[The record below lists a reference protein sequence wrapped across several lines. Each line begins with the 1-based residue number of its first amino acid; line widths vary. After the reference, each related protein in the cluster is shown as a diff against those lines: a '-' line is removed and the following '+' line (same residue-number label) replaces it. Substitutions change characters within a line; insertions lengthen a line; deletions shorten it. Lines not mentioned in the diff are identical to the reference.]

1 LSLKVVDTSTMNTQ
15 RVQVRVGQRAAEE
28 QLVRDHLPLV
38 QHAVAGVIGRV
49 PQHVSRDDLES
60 AALLGLA
67 QAARSFDSTRG
78 IAFEHHAANRVR
90 GALLDEL
97 RGADWASRSVRARGR
112 RLQQAS
118 DELTVRLGRAPSQA
132 EVAAELGVEP
142 EVVRKLE
149 DDVHRATVLNY
160 DSIVSDGEIEDL
172 LPAGGEPPDQVL
184 VKRERLSYLVD
195 AISALPARLR
205 TVVTGYFFEERPM
218 QEIAGE
224 LGVTESRVSQ
234 LRSEALVLLRDGLN
248 AHLDPDVLPAEA
260 HPDGRVARR
269 KAAYYAAIGAAS
281 DYRARLHAEA
291 RRPKAAAAPAMAA
304 GA

>member
-1 LSLKVVDTSTMNTQ
+1 MNAQ
-15 RVQVRVGQRAAEE
+15 RAQVRVGQRAAEE
-28 QLVRDHLPLV
+28 QLVHDHLSLV
-38 QHAVAGVIGRV
+38 QHAVAEVISRV
-49 PQHVSRDDLES
+49 PRHVSRDDLEA

-67 QAARSFDSTRG
+67 QAARTFDPTRG
-78 IAFEHHAANRVR
+78 TAFEHHAANRVR
-90 GALLDEL
+90 GAVLDEL

-112 RLQQAS
+112 RLQQAT
-118 DELTVRLGRAPSQA
+118 DELTVRLGRAPSRA
-132 EVAAELGVEP
+132 EVAADLGVEP
-142 EVVRKLE
+142 ELVRRLE

-160 DSIVSDGEIEDL
+160 DSIVTDGEVEDL
-172 LPAGGEPPDQVL
+172 LPAESETPDQVL

-234 LRSEALVLLRDGLN
+234 LRSEALVLLKDGLN
-248 AHLDPDVLPAEA
+248 AHLDPEVLPPEA
-260 HPDGRVARR
+260 RPDGRVARR

-281 DYRARLHAEA
+281 DYRARLDAAA
-291 RRPKAAAAPAMAA
+291 RRSKAAPAMAA

>member
-1 LSLKVVDTSTMNTQ
+1 VAETWSMNAQ
-15 RVQVRVGQRAAEE
+15 RTQVRVGRLAAEE

-38 QHAVAGVIGRV
+38 QHAVAEVVSRV
-49 PQHVSRDDLES
+49 PRYVSRDDLES

-67 QAARSFDSTRG
+67 QAARTFDATRG
-78 IAFEHHAANRVR
+78 TAFEHHAANRVR
-90 GALLDEL
+90 GAVLDEL
-97 RGADWASRSVRARGR
+97 RGADWASRSVRARSR
-112 RLQQAS
+112 RLQEAT
-118 DELTVRLGRAPSQA
+118 DELTVRLGRAPSRA

-142 EVVRKLE
+142 EVVRKLQ

-160 DSIVSDGEIEDL
+160 DSIATDGEIEDL
-172 LPAGGEPPDQVL
+172 LPSQGETPDQVL

-218 QEIAGE
+218 QQIADE
-224 LGVTESRVSQ
+224 LGVTESRISQ

-248 AHLDPDVLPAEA
+248 AHLDPDVLQPEDR
-260 HPDGRVARR
+260 PDGRVARR

-281 DYRARLHAEA
+281 DYRARLDAEA
-291 RRPKAAAAPAMAA
+291 RRPKPAPAMAA

>member
-1 LSLKVVDTSTMNTQ
+1 VVDTWTMNTQ
-15 RVQVRVGQRAAEE
+15 RAPVRVSQRAAEE
-28 QLVRDHLPLV
+28 QLVRDHLSLV
-38 QHAVAGVIGRV
+38 QHAVAEVISRV
-49 PQHVSRDDLES
+49 PRHVSRDDLES

-67 QAARSFDSTRG
+67 QAARTFDSTRG

-112 RLQQAS
+112 QLQQAT

-142 EVVRKLE
+142 EVVRQLE

-160 DSIVSDGEIEDL
+160 DSIVTDGEVEDL
-172 LPAGGEPPDQVL
+172 LPAEGETPDQVL

-248 AHLDPDVLPAEA
+248 AHLDPDVLPAEGR
-260 HPDGRVARR
+260 PEGRVARR

-281 DYRARLHAEA
+281 DYRARRGAEA
-291 RRPKAAAAPAMAA
+291 RRPKAAAAPQPALAAA

>member
-1 LSLKVVDTSTMNTQ
+1 VVETWSMNTQ
-15 RVQVRVGQRAAEE
+15 RAQALVGQRAAEE
-28 QLVRDHLPLV
+28 QLVHDHLSLV
-38 QHAVAGVIGRV
+38 QHAVAEVVSRV
-49 PQHVSRDDLES
+49 PRHVSRDDLES
-60 AALLGLA
+60 AALLGLV
-67 QAARSFDSTRG
+67 QAARTFDPARG
-78 IAFEHHAANRVR
+78 TAFEHHAANRVR
-90 GALLDEL
+90 GAVLDEL
-97 RGADWASRSVRARGR
+97 RGADWASRSVRARSR
-112 RLQQAS
+112 QLQQAT
-118 DELTVRLGRAPSQA
+118 DELTVRLGRAPSRA

-142 EVVRKLE
+142 EVVRRLE

-160 DSIVSDGEIEDL
+160 DSIVTDGEAEDL
-172 LPAGGEPPDQVL
+172 LPAEGETPDQVL

-248 AHLDPDVLPAEA
+248 AHLDPDVLSPEA
-260 HPDGRVARR
+260 RPDGRVARR
-269 KAAYYAAIGAAS
+269 RAAYYAAIGAAS
-281 DYRARLHAEA
+281 DYRARLDAEA
-291 RRPKAAAAPAMAA
+291 RRPKATPAMAA

>member
-1 LSLKVVDTSTMNTQ
+1 VVETWSMNAQ
-15 RVQVRVGQRAAEE
+15 RTQVRVGRLAAEE

-38 QHAVAGVIGRV
+38 QHAVAEVVSRV
-49 PQHVSRDDLES
+49 PRHVSRDDLES

-67 QAARSFDSTRG
+67 QAARTFDASRG
-78 IAFEHHAANRVR
+78 TAFEHHAANRVR
-90 GALLDEL
+90 GAVLDEL
-97 RGADWASRSVRARGR
+97 RGADWASRSVRARSR
-112 RLQQAS
+112 RLQQAT
-118 DELTVRLGRAPSQA
+118 DELTVRLGRAPSRA
-132 EVAAELGVEP
+132 EIAAELGVEP
-142 EVVRKLE
+142 EVVRKLQ

-160 DSIVSDGEIEDL
+160 DSIATDGEIEDL
-172 LPAGGEPPDQVL
+172 LPSQGETPDQVL

-218 QEIAGE
+218 QQIADE

-248 AHLDPDVLPAEA
+248 AHLDPDVLQPEDR
-260 HPDGRVARR
+260 PDGRVARR

-281 DYRARLHAEA
+281 DYRARLDAEA
-291 RRPKAAAAPAMAA
+291 RRPKPAPAMAA